1 MGAVYDAILGRRSI
15 RRFQDKPISDEIV
28 NKLLEAGR
36 NAPSRGNSQPWRF
49 VVVKDRAEIEA
60 LANAS
65 YKQAV
70 VAKAAACIIV
80 LGVIDPR
87 PTVRAR
93 YKELVDAGVFDQE
106 TADIG
111 EAHLSDWG
119 WNELRADAALN
130 SSIPATIMSLAAL
143 DFGLGSCWVKL
154 LHDDEVL
161 SIIGADREHYYNAG
175 ILAFGYPDQDPKARP
190 RVPLSEIVYLDKV
203 DEPYFT

>member
-1 MGAVYDAILGRRSI
+1 MGAVYDAILARRSI
-15 RRFQDKPISDEIV
+15 RRFQDKPVGDDIIE
-28 NKLLEAGR
+28 KLLEAGR

-49 VVVKDRAEIEA
+49 VVVKDQTEIEA
-60 LANAS
+60 LAHAS

-70 VAKAAACIIV
+70 VAKAAACIII

-93 YKELVDAGVFDQE
+93 YMELVEAGVFDQE

-130 SSIPATIMSLAAL
+130 ASIPATIMCLAAL
-143 DFGLGSCWVKL
+143 DFGLGGCWVKL
-154 LHDDEVL
+154 LHDDQVL
-161 SIIGADREHYYNAG
+161 SIIGADPNQYYNAG

-190 RVPLSEIVYLDKV
+190 RVPLSDIVFLDKV
-203 DEPYFT
+203 DQPYFK